1 MRKSDRLFQ
10 LTNLLRAHQP
20 LTARELATRLC
31 VSERTIYRYMD
42 DLSLAGIP
50 VYGEAGLGYRLSEGF
65 EMAPLQLSAAELEAL
80 ITGVNLVAVL
90 TGKGMADPARSLLAK
105 IEAALPAK
113 DVQATRAPVVRVPD
127 YRTAHP
133 VYARWDRLHDAITA
147 GHWLEIGYQDARA
160 SRTGRHLY
168 PLGLFYWG
176 GCWTLG
182 AWCALRRAYRDFRVD
197 RIDTLALCRQGESA
211 PPGVTLADYLALR
224 QSDAFAAAD
233 VDGKKAIGDWHKAVS
248 SPSLCWFLQTIH
260 NGEN

>member
-1 MRKSDRLFQ
+1 MPVRKSDRLFQ

-20 LTARELATRLC
+20 LTARELSTRLC
-31 VSERTIYRYMD
+31 VSERTIYRYID

-65 EMAPLQLSAAELEAL
+65 EMAPLQLSATELEAL

-90 TGKGMADPARSLLAK
+90 TGKGMADPARALLAK

-113 DVQATRAPVVRVPD
+113 EARAPRVPVVRVPD
-127 YRTAHP
+127 YSTAQP
-133 VYARWDRLHDAITA
+133 AYARWDRLHDAITA
-147 GHWLEIGYQDARA
+147 GHWREIGYQDAKA

-224 QSDAFAAAD
+224 QSDAFAAED
-233 VDGKKAIGDWHKAVS
+233 VDGKKAIGD
-248 SPSLCWFLQTIH
+248 
-260 NGEN
+260 

>member
-90 TGKGMADPARSLLAK
+90 TGKGMADPARALLAK
-105 IEAALPAK
+105 IEAALPAQGIQV
-113 DVQATRAPVVRVPD
+113 DCDPVVRVPD

-133 VYARWDRLHDAITA
+133 VYARWDQLHEAITTCR
-147 GHWLEIGYQDARA
+147 WLEIGYQDAKA
-160 SRTGRHLY
+160 CKTGRHIY

-182 AWCALRRAYRDFRVD
+182 AWCALRQAYRDFRVD
-197 RIDTLALCRQGESA
+197 RIDTLAQCRQGEGA
-211 PPGVTLADYLALR
+211 PPGVTLADYLTLR
-224 QSDAFAAAD
+224 QSDEFTHARSGAET
-233 VDGKKAIGDWHKAVS
+233 AIQD
-248 SPSLCWFLQTIH
+248 
-260 NGEN
+260 

>member
-20 LTARELATRLC
+20 LTARELAERLC

-65 EMAPLQLSAAELEAL
+65 ELAPLQLSNAELEAL

-90 TGKGMADPARSLLAK
+90 TGKGLADPARALLAK
-105 IEAALPAK
+105 IEAALPERGPGRG
-113 DVQATRAPVVRVPD
+113 QTPVVRVPD
-127 YRTAHP
+127 YRTARP
-133 VYARWDRLHDAITA
+133 EYVRWDKLHDAITA
-147 GHWLEIGYQDARA
+147 GHWLEIDYDDALARQT
-160 SRTGRHLY
+160 RRRIY

-182 AWCALRRAYRDFRVD
+182 AWCALRLAYRDFRVD
-197 RIDTLALCRQGESA
+197 RIGSLEPCSKEDSVPT
-211 PPGVTLADYLALR
+211 GVTLANYLAVR
-224 QSDAFAAAD
+224 QAENPLL
-233 VDGKKAIGDWHKAVS
+233 DGTSG
-248 SPSLCWFLQTIH
+248 
-260 NGEN
+260 G

>member
-90 TGKGMADPARSLLAK
+90 TGKGMADPARTLLAK
-105 IEAALPAK
+105 IEAALSAQGIQV
-113 DVQATRAPVVRVPD
+113 DCDPVVRVPD

-133 VYARWDRLHDAITA
+133 VYARWDQLHEAITTSR
-147 GHWLEIGYQDARA
+147 WLEIGYQDAKA
-160 SRTGRHLY
+160 CKTGRHIY

-182 AWCALRRAYRDFRVD
+182 AWCALRQAYRDFRVD
-197 RIDTLALCRQGESA
+197 RIDTLVQCRQGEGT

-224 QSDAFAAAD
+224 QSDEFTHARSGAET
-233 VDGKKAIGDWHKAVS
+233 AIQD
-248 SPSLCWFLQTIH
+248 
-260 NGEN
+260 

>member
-20 LTARELATRLC
+20 LTARELAERLC

-65 EMAPLQLSAAELEAL
+65 ELPPLQLSNAELEAL

-90 TGKGMADPARSLLAK
+90 TGKGMADPARALLAK
-105 IEAALPAK
+105 IEAALPERGPGRG
-113 DVQATRAPVVRVPD
+113 QTPVVRVPD
-127 YRTAHP
+127 YRTARP
-133 VYARWDRLHDAITA
+133 EYVRWDKLHDAITA
-147 GHWLEIGYQDARA
+147 GHWLEIDYDDALARQT
-160 SRTGRHLY
+160 RRRIY

-182 AWCALRRAYRDFRVD
+182 AWCALRLAYRDFRVD
-197 RIDTLALCRQGESA
+197 RIGSLELCSKEDSV
-211 PPGVTLADYLALR
+211 PTGVTLLANYLAVR
-224 QSDAFAAAD
+224 QAENPLL
-233 VDGKKAIGDWHKAVS
+233 DGASG
-248 SPSLCWFLQTIH
+248 
-260 NGEN
+260 G